1 MEKNYIDAPEL
12 FERRRGITFAK
23 LDGLIRSG
31 MEVIELESDVH
42 MDRMALHGYQKGIR
56 IGDDVVIDG
65 RGHTIDALN
74 EGRIFHILAGNVT
87 LKNIVFKNAT
97 VKSSRLDGGSAILNE
112 GDLRIV
118 DCIFEDN
125 ESPSIAGAISNLGR
139 LEILKSKF
147 TGNVAPHGAAVY
159 NVGDLNLDA
168 CIIENNTAKE
178 CGVIVN
184 KNDGQLNIKDCSF
197 KQNSGTSLVN
207 QAGTVEI
214 INTKIEEETPHDK
227 IINDDGKVRIAT
239 SDLKY
244 GADGAL
250 VLNRKGMVVVG
261 ECMIDLNRSSG
272 SLIEN
277 HGQLEINKSHLKNS
291 DSKNFILNG
300 ESALLG
306 IFDCEITNNQSLK
319 SAVCNLGENAV
330 VKKTLFEANRSETEH
345 ADDIY
350 NNTRMTLDDVD
361 IRSEEPTIF
370 NEGILYVRGRRFV
383 PEKVFNNV
391 INHGEI
397 VSPLD

>member
-112 GDLRIV
+112 GDVRIV

-125 ESPSIAGAISNLGR
+125 ESPTIAGAISNLGR

-159 NVGDLNLDA
+159 NVGDLNLDD

-184 KNDGQLNIKDCSF
+184 GSGGQLNIKDCSF
-197 KQNSGTSLVN
+197 KQNSGTSLAN

-214 INTKIEEETPHDK
+214 INTKIEEETSHDK
-227 IINDDGKVRIAT
+227 IINDDGKMRIAT

-250 VLNRKGMVVVG
+250 VLNRKGMVVIG
-261 ECMIDLNRSSG
+261 ECMIDSN
-272 SLIEN
+272 
-277 HGQLEINKSHLKNS
+277 
-291 DSKNFILNG
+291 
-300 ESALLG
+300 
-306 IFDCEITNNQSLK
+306 
-319 SAVCNLGENAV
+319 
-330 VKKTLFEANRSETEH
+330 
-345 ADDIY
+345 
-350 NNTRMTLDDVD
+350 
-361 IRSEEPTIF
+361 
-370 NEGILYVRGRRFV
+370 
-383 PEKVFNNV
+383 
-391 INHGEI
+391 
-397 VSPLD
+397 